1 MANPWDRLH
10 LRMWDATSR
19 RLGRVA
25 VQFGQL
31 STFGMFDRKSEI
43 VLDEQVLSLENA
55 LTVKTSELG
64 NLTYGDQLSV
74 DGAAYKVRHEPMRMA
89 DGLLSVVL
97 LERIEAAADSIGL
110 ILANTIISANTM
122 ITAGT

>member
-1 MANPWDRLH
+1 MANHWDRLH

-25 VQFGQL
+25 VQFGPI
-31 STFGMFDRKSEI
+31 STYGMFDRKSEI

-64 NLTYGDQLSV
+64 NLTYGDQLTV

-89 DGLLSVVL
+89 DGLFSIVL
-97 LERIEAAADSIGL
+97 LEA
-110 ILANTIISANTM
+110 LAEPITPATYLTTQSGEV
-122 ITAGT
+122 ITALTN